1 MKYTSLPPRKI
12 QRTCVHCSVYPRILA
27 SLHERIDTER
37 TISQI
42 ITSWPRLDRKKRE
55 REREMDLELN
65 HATMGAAHH
74 EYSLSDFFCVATRS
88 RRVAKEREKG
98 REKRRKREKKE
109 KKKGSEKRVEPSPL
123 PEYVSLN
130 LNACLSRFP
139 AFGSS
144 WRWCRATSTLI
155 GIWPRSNRSRT
166 HVRERGRIVFRFV
179 CTDGP
184 R

>member
-1 MKYTSLPPRKI
+1 MLHKILTSISRERERERMKYTSLPPRKI

-74 EYSLSDFFCVATRS
+74 EYSLSDFFRVATRS

-98 REKRRKREKKE
+98 REKRRKKE
-109 KKKGSEKRVEPSPL
+109 ARKGSNPVPCPST
-123 PEYVSLN
+123 
-130 LNACLSRFP
+130 
-139 AFGSS
+139 
-144 WRWCRATSTLI
+144 CR
-155 GIWPRSNRSRT
+155 
-166 HVRERGRIVFRFV
+166 
-179 CTDGP
+179 
-184 R
+184 